1 MSNVVFELFAK
12 LGLDSSEYEEGLN
25 DAKDKASSIGGTIA
39 GGLKTVGK
47 AGVAIGAAVAGAT
60 VAAGTA
66 LVKGAGDV
74 AAYGDNIDK
83 MSQKMGISAQA
94 YQEWDAIM
102 QHSGT
107 SIEALK
113 PSMKTLATQ
122 AEKGNEAFQKLGI
135 SEKEVKELSQEDLFA
150 RVIKGLQGMEEGTE
164 RTYIT
169 SQLLGRGAT
178 ELGALLNTSA
188 EDTEKMRQRVH
199 ELGGVMSDDAV
210 KAAAAYQDSL
220 QDMQT
225 GFDSL
230 KRNLISEFL
239 PSITGVMDGL
249 TDIFAGD
256 YESGLGKIS
265 EGIKSLVNGISEK
278 LPQIIELGSTIIQT
292 LATAIIDNLPT
303 IFEAGMNLIL
313 QLGMAIIENLPKIIE
328 IGLQLILTLA
338 QGIVEAIPEIIP
350 AIINVITEIAKI
362 LTNPDTLM
370 QLIEA
375 AISIVV
381 AIGKGIV
388 ENIPLLL
395 TSLGDLVKG
404 AIDYLSNSNT
414 DFLSQGVD
422 MIMNLIDGFIENLP
436 EVVSMV
442 AEFIAEFVANIAEN
456 LPTIIA
462 QGIEIITKL
471 IVGLIQA
478 IPKLVA
484 AIPQIIQSIVKAF
497 SKFDWKKI
505 GKDIL
510 DGIKNGILGA
520 ISAVVSAAKEAAT
533 AIWNSI
539 KDFFKIS
546 SPSKKMMWI
555 GKMVDEGFAE
565 GITDNIGT
573 VDDAM
578 NTLMDFNGNVVDVP
592 KPATTGTSVLSQMN
606 ASNKGESRDL
616 TVILELDK
624 MQFGK
629 AVYRMNNE
637 ETQRVGV
644 KLAGGIA

>member
-25 DAKDKASSIGGTIA
+25 DAKEKASSIGGVIA
-39 GGLKTVGK
+39 GGLQTVGK
-47 AGVAIGAAVAGAT
+47 AGVAVGAAVATAT

-113 PSMKTLATQ
+113 PSMKTLANA

-135 SEKEVKELSQEDLFA
+135 SEQEVASLSQEDLFA
-150 RVIKGLQGMEEGTE
+150 KVITGLQGMEEGTE
-164 RTYIT
+164 RTYLT

-188 EDTEKMRQRVH
+188 EDTEAMRQRVH
-199 ELGGVMSDDAV
+199 ELGGVMSDEAV

-230 KRNLISEFL
+230 KRNLVSEFL

-256 YESGLGKIS
+256 YESGLSKIS
-265 EGIKSLVNGISEK
+265 DGVQSLVTGISEQ
-278 LPQIIELGSTIIQT
+278 LPKVVEVGSSIIET

-313 QLGMAIIENLPKIIE
+313 QLGMAIIENLPKLIQV
-328 IGLQLILTLA
+328 GLQLINTLA
-338 QGIVEAIPEIIP
+338 QGIVEAIPQIIP
-350 AIINVITEIAKI
+350 AIINVITEIVKI
-362 LTNPDTLM
+362 LTNPSTLM
-370 QLIEA
+370 ELVQA
-375 AISIVV
+375 AIQIVV
-381 AIGKGIV
+381 AIGQGIV

-395 TSLGDLVKG
+395 QALGDLING
-404 AIDYLSNSNT
+404 AMEFFTSVNP
-414 DFLSQGVD
+414 DFLQQGID
-422 MIMNLIDGFIENLP
+422 MLMNLINGFVENLP
-436 EVVSMV
+436 QIVSMI
-442 AEFIAEFVANIAEN
+442 AQFIASFIANLAAN
-456 LPTIIA
+456 YPTIIQ
-462 QGIEIITKL
+462 QGIQIITQL

-478 IPKLVA
+478 IPQIIA
-484 AIPQIIQSIVKAF
+484 AIPQIIVSIVDAF
-497 SKFDWKKI
+497 AQYDWLSI
-505 GKDIL
+505 GVNIL
-510 DGIKNGILGA
+510 EGIKDGIL
-520 ISAVVSAAKEAAT
+520 SAVGAVIDAAKEAAG
-533 AIWNSI
+533 AIWDSI
-539 KDFFKIS
+539 TGFFDIN
-546 SPSKKMMWI
+546 SPSKRMAWVGEMLDK
-555 GKMVDEGFAE
+555 GLAN
-565 GITDNIGT
+565 GIDAYSGL
-573 VDDAM
+573 VDDAIG
-578 NTLMDFNGNVVDVP
+578 NVSDIADINAETSINGNGTNGTNMANNVIINVYGAPGQDEEEIAIKVANVLRDKVVSIG
-592 KPATTGTSVLSQMN
+592 AMG
-606 ASNKGESRDL
+606 
-616 TVILELDK
+616 
-624 MQFGK
+624 
-629 AVYRMNNE
+629 
-637 ETQRVGV
+637 
-644 KLAGGIA
+644 

>member
-122 AEKGNEAFQKLGI
+122 AEKGNDAFKKLGI

-169 SQLLGRGAT
+169 SQLLGKGAT

-199 ELGGVMSDDAV
+199 ELGGVMSDEAV

-230 KRNLISEFL
+230 KRNLLSEFL

-303 IFEAGMNLIL
+303 IFEAGMNLL
-313 QLGMAIIENLPKIIE
+313 MQLGMAIIENLPKIIE

-362 LTNPDTLM
+362 LTNPDTLI

-436 EVVSMV
+436 EIVSMV

-520 ISAVVSAAKEAAT
+520 VSAVVSAAKEAAT

-555 GKMVDEGFAE
+555 GKM
-565 GITDNIGT
+565 
-573 VDDAM
+573 
-578 NTLMDFNGNVVDVP
+578 
-592 KPATTGTSVLSQMN
+592 
-606 ASNKGESRDL
+606 ESPI
-616 TVILELDK
+616 ILELL
-624 MQFGK
+624 M
-629 AVYRMNNE
+629 MP
-637 ETQRVGV
+637 
-644 KLAGGIA
+644 

>member
-199 ELGGVMSDDAV
+199 ELGGVMSDEAV

-278 LPQIIELGSTIIQT
+278 LPQIIELGSTIIKT

-350 AIINVITEIAKI
+350 AIINVITEIAKM

-381 AIGKGIV
+381 AIGNGII

-462 QGIEIITKL
+462 QGIEIITQL

-520 ISAVVSAAKEAAT
+520 VSAVVSAAKEAAT

-578 NTLMDFNGNVVDVP
+578 NTLMDFDGNVVDVP
-592 KPATTGTSVLSQMN
+592 KPASSGVSVLSKVAESGN
-606 ASNKGESRDL
+606 DNKNL

-624 MQFGK
+624 MQLGR
-629 AVYRMNNE
+629 AVYQLNNSE
-637 ETQRVGV
+637 MQRVGV
-644 KLAGGIA
+644 QLAGGVA